1 MSIPQLSAREAHEL
15 YTLWLERVE
24 ERVRTAYAKV
34 HGRRDRHAS
43 DLADLKRDLV
53 SVNLRPLLEPE
64 YVPMPGTPLHA
75 AVNAR
80 MFLEDA
86 EQYFTCDS
94 PKLAIVK
101 LQLAYESARIAIK
114 LLDEAVTGLVAV
126 LPPSSPA
133 PGMPT
138 FDSGEPD
145 GGWFVSIP
153 GQRH

>member
-1 MSIPQLSAREAHEL
+1 MSIPHLSAREACEL

-24 ERVRTAYAKV
+24 DRVRLAHAKV
-34 HGRRDRHAS
+34 HGRRDRHVS
-43 DLADLKRDLV
+43 DLADLKRDLA

-64 YVPMPGTPLHA
+64 YAPMPGTPLHA

-80 MFLEDA
+80 MFLEEA
-86 EQYFTCDS
+86 EQYFTCNS

-114 LLDEAVTGLVAV
+114 LLEEAITEPDAV
-126 LPPSSPA
+126 LRPA
-133 PGMPT
+133 PAAPALPAFGT
-138 FDSGEPD
+138 GEPD